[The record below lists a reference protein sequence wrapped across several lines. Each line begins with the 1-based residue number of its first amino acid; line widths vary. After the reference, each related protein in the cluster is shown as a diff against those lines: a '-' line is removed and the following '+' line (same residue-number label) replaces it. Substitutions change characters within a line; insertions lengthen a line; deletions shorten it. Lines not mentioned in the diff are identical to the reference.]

1 MRVLLHMGKGGVGKT
16 TLALATALGCANAG
30 HRVVVL
36 STDSAHSLGDALGRP
51 VGPKP
56 VEIAERVVAREV
68 GVFEELAQSWSEI
81 QNWLRELLRDEAD
94 EMVVEEL
101 LVFPGLEE
109 LLALRAVCEAE
120 AGGEFDVCVVDCA
133 PTGSALRMLRFPDVL
148 EIFMDHFFEFERKG
162 AQLLRPLL
170 NGPLLGG
177 LKAGR
182 LLPSEEFFCAFERL
196 YREVSD
202 VRKIL
207 MDNTRT
213 SARLV
218 VNPAQ
223 VVIAE
228 SRRTYAYLGLYGVAT
243 DAVLINRV
251 LPRCA
256 ANGYFARW
264 AEREATALA
273 EIAAS
278 FPIPQF
284 TAPLHNR
291 EIIGVP
297 ALEQLAVEVYAA
309 RDPAEVMTYARPFRM
324 RKIGRQTLLEI
335 DLHGI
340 DKDEIELLSTGSEL
354 LLRVRDIARRISL
367 PSSIAGLP
375 IARSHL
381 SQGVLHILFSD

>member
-1 MRVLLHMGKGGVGKT
+1 MGKGGVGKT
-16 TLALATALGCANAG
+16 TLSLATALGCARAG
-30 HRVVVL
+30 HRVAVL
-36 STDSAHSLGDALGRP
+36 STDTAHSLGDALGRP

-68 GVFEELAQSWSEI
+68 GVLDELAHSWGEI

-109 LLALRAVCEAE
+109 LLALRAVCEVE
-120 AGGEFDVCVVDCA
+120 ASGEFDVCVVDCA

-148 EIFMDHFFEFERKG
+148 EIFMDRFFDLERKG

-170 NGPLLGG
+170 NGPLLAGTG
-177 LKAGR
+177 AGR
-182 LLPSEEFFCAFERL
+182 LLPSEEFFGAFERL

-202 VRKIL
+202 VRAIL
-207 MDNTRT
+207 VDNART

-228 SRRTYAYLGLYGVAT
+228 SRRTFAYLGLYGVAT

-251 LPRCA
+251 LPSHA
-256 ANGYFARW
+256 AVGYFARW
-264 AEREATALA
+264 AEREASGLA

-284 TAPLHNR
+284 SAPLHNR

-297 ALEQLAVEVYAA
+297 ALEQLASEVYGA
-309 RDPAEVMTYARPFRM
+309 RDPAEVMTHTKPFRM
-324 RKIGRQTLLEI
+324 RKTGRQTCLEI

-340 DKDEIELLSTGSEL
+340 EKDEIALLSTGGEL
-354 LLRVRDIARRISL
+354 HLRVRDVARRISL
-367 PSSIAGLP
+367 PSSIAGLS
-375 IARSHL
+375 IESSRFSG
-381 SQGVLHILFSD
+381 GVLHVVFSE

>member
-1 MRVLLHMGKGGVGKT
+1 MGKGGVGKT
-16 TLALATALGCANAG
+16 TLSLATALGCARAG
-30 HRVVVL
+30 HRVIVL
-36 STDSAHSLGDALGRP
+36 STDTAHSLGDALGRP
-51 VGPKP
+51 VGPKS
-56 VEIAERVVAREV
+56 VDIAERVVAREIS
-68 GVFEELAQSWSEI
+68 VFEELSHSWFEI

-109 LLALRAVCEAE
+109 LMALRAVCEVE
-120 AGGEFDVCVVDCA
+120 ASGEFDVCVVDCA
-133 PTGSALRMLRFPDVL
+133 PTGSALRMLRYPDVL
-148 EIFMDHFFEFERKG
+148 EIFMEHFFEFERKG

-170 NGPLLGG
+170 NGPLLSGIN
-177 LKAGR
+177 AGR
-182 LLPSEEFFCAFERL
+182 LLPSEEFFVAFERL

-213 SARLV
+213 SARLI

-251 LPRCA
+251 LPSCA
-256 ANGYFARW
+256 ADGYFARW
-264 AEREATALA
+264 AEREATGLA
-273 EIAAS
+273 EIAES

-291 EIIGVP
+291 EIIGIP
-297 ALEQLAVEVYAA
+297 ALEQLASEVYNA
-309 RDPAEVMTYARPFRM
+309 RDPAEVMTRARPFRV
-324 RKIGRQTLLEI
+324 RKQGRQTLLEI

-340 DKDEIELLSTGSEL
+340 EKDEIELLSTGSEL
-354 LLRVRDIARRISL
+354 HLRVRDVARRISL
-367 PSSIAGLP
+367 PSSIAGKP
-375 IARSHL
+375 IARSHF
-381 SQGVLHILFSD
+381 SQGVLHVLFCD

>member
-16 TLALATALGCANAG
+16 TLSLATALGCARAG
-30 HRVVVL
+30 HRVMVL
-36 STDSAHSLGDALGRP
+36 STDTAHSLGDALGRP

-68 GVFEELAQSWSEI
+68 SAFEELADSWIEI

-109 LLALRAVCEAE
+109 LLALRAVCEVKAS
-120 AGGEFDVCVVDCA
+120 GDFDVCVVDCA

-148 EIFMDHFFEFERKG
+148 EIFMDHFFDLERKG
-162 AQLLRPLL
+162 AQMLRPLL
-170 NGPLLGG
+170 GG
-177 LKAGR
+177 IKAGR
-182 LLPSEEFFCAFERL
+182 LLPSDEFFAAFERL

-202 VRKIL
+202 VRHIL
-207 MDNTRT
+207 MDNAQT

-228 SRRTYAYLGLYGVAT
+228 TRRTFAYLGLYGVAT

-251 LPRCA
+251 LPSA
-256 ANGYFARW
+256 AAGGYFARW
-264 AEREATALA
+264 AEREATGLA

-297 ALEQLAVEVYAA
+297 ALERLATEVYAG
-309 RDPAEVMTYARPFRM
+309 RDPAEVMAHTQPFRM
-324 RKIGRQTLLEI
+324 RKLGRRTLLEI
-335 DLHGI
+335 ELPGI
-340 DKDEIELLSTGSEL
+340 EKDEVELLTTGSEL
-354 LLRVRDIARRISL
+354 HLRVRDVSRRISL
-367 PSSIAGLP
+367 PSSLMRKP
-375 IARSHL
+375 IASSHL
-381 SQGVLHILFSD
+381 SHGVLHVLFSD

>member
-16 TLALATALGCANAG
+16 TLSLATALGCARAG
-30 HRVVVL
+30 HRVIVL
-36 STDSAHSLGDALGRP
+36 STDAAHSLGDALGRP

-56 VEIAERVVAREV
+56 VDIAERVVAREV
-68 GVFEELAQSWSEI
+68 SVFEELAHSWFEI

-109 LLALRAVCEAE
+109 LMALRAVCEAE
-120 AGGEFDVCVVDCA
+120 ASGEFDVCVVDCA
-133 PTGSALRMLRFPDVL
+133 PTGSALRMLRYPDVL
-148 EIFMDHFFEFERKG
+148 EIFMEHIFEFQRKG
-162 AQLLRPLL
+162 AQLIRPLL

-177 LKAGR
+177 INAGR
-182 LLPSEEFFCAFERL
+182 LLPSEAFFVAFERL

-213 SARLV
+213 SARLI

-251 LPRCA
+251 LPSCA
-256 ANGYFARW
+256 ADGYFARW
-264 AEREATALA
+264 AEREAVGLA

-284 TAPLHNR
+284 TAPLHSR
-291 EIIGVP
+291 EIIGIP
-297 ALEQLAVEVYAA
+297 ALEQLASEVYAA
-309 RDPAEVMTYARPFRM
+309 RDPAELMTRARPFRV
-324 RKIGRQTLLEI
+324 RKQGRQTLLEI

-340 DKDEIELLSTGSEL
+340 EKDEIELLSTGSEL
-354 LLRVRDIARRISL
+354 HLRVRDVARRISL
-367 PSSIAGLP
+367 PSSIAGKP
-375 IARSHL
+375 IARSHF
-381 SQGVLHILFSD
+381 SQGVLHVLFCD